1 MGLQIIPVVTQPKLH
16 QFTQDELMIVR
27 LGSNPS
33 KFDQLIFRN
42 LKSRRRKQ
50 KQ

>member
-16 QFTQDELMIVR
+16 QFTPDELTIIK
-27 LGSNPS
+27 LGSSPS

-42 LKSRRRKQ
+42 LKSRERKQ